1 MFAAKRARTTESTPD
16 TSMLC
21 GPVSRSWG
29 KTEWIAWGQADEAH
43 FEAKNDCD
51 EEDNPGNP
59 APADPWSFHGYLKQ
73 RDAAIAWAAPSH
85 VKLRVLVPQAGA
97 DEPVEVTV
105 QVARDSQQPVRAIL
119 DGMCATASL
128 RRDDFFW
135 TFTNGPSRGE
145 LVTAT
150 TGESAT
156 ERGKKHDLCRAT
168 DRPVF
173 PQLIPFYLPESWES
187 EHTFCR
193 TIIAIAKPPPPA
205 APPAEEPAWPELNCP
220 PPDGAASEEEWDEW
234 QNDHSYGGCE
244 FWTQYWDAVRFR
256 CPPSVPICLKGLTH
270 SLTLEAVADAPLE
283 NLLAAFCAAAPTPA
297 DPMSPGDL
305 LLMNEEHSEG
315 APLDAQCT
323 SARSLFTGPLSEPL
337 ELDIVYRDTARAQA
351 ELASKLGPVPA
362 GYRSFRGGGYLVACD
377 NDTPWLVSDAHG
389 VAAYNRVVKEALDS
403 GHAGDRPAKTRAAAA
418 TPRTRDSGCRPA
430 RRGNERVYARP
441 RARAR
446 PRPRLAHGAHWH
458 RRGLLR
464 RGLVPDADGAAPYAP
479 ASRATDQKMRP
490 QGQSSSR
497 ARPCALDEAV
507 RRRYVALFWLC
518 LKNYYWSTTYAVVVD
533 SYSK

>member
-418 TPRTRDSGCRPA
+418 TPPHPRLRLPPRPP
-430 RRGNERVYARP
+430 RE
-441 RARAR
+441 RARVR
-446 PRPRLAHGAHWH
+446 PPSG
-458 RRGLLR
+458 
-464 RGLVPDADGAAPYAP
+464 
-479 ASRATDQKMRP
+479 
-490 QGQSSSR
+490 
-497 ARPCALDEAV
+497 
-507 RRRYVALFWLC
+507 
-518 LKNYYWSTTYAVVVD
+518 
-533 SYSK
+533 